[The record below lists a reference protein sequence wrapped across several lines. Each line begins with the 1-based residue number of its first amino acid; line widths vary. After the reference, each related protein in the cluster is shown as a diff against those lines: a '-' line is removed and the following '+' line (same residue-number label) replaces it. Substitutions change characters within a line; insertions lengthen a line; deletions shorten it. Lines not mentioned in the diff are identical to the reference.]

1 MTCQASV
8 ACEEA
13 PEAGQGHELPV
24 QLEEVGLKWRSGDLE
39 HGGGLGTVMTLAQ
52 LTYFRT
58 LSSVNLFLA
67 LGAVIYLAINIVCTV
82 LNSYDNDCD
91 LKDLS
96 CHAATT
102 PYVFHMLEFWATF
115 FFNVLDVISLMY
127 SPKQLKVIFWSPLLL
142 KAIVFVNVSGSF
154 VTALMV
160 SINLHKFEVP
170 SHELEYVNELTV
182 ALCDLIILTSLFRG
196 LGSGGGV
203 LVGRQKSS
211 LGWTIILICFA
222 ACVAVA
228 QLAIY
233 NGMGWVG
240 NESNGEVAAHYCEFA
255 FAIISAG
262 ITFWFTMDNKIIADT
277 QIRSLVL
284 TGRCNPDFCGI

>member
-1 MTCQASV
+1 MTCQGGV
-8 ACEEA
+8 ACEGT
-13 PEAGQGHELPV
+13 PEAAGRALPV
-24 QLEEVGLKWRSGDLE
+24 QLEEGGLKSNSGDLE
-39 HGGGLGTVMTLAQ
+39 HGGLGTVMTLAQ
-52 LTYFRT
+52 LTHFRT

-154 VTALMV
+154 ITALLV
-160 SINLHKFEVP
+160 SINLHKFEIP
-170 SHELEYVNELTV
+170 SHELEYANELTV
-182 ALCDLIILTSLFRG
+182 ALCDLIILMSLLRG

-203 LVGRQKSS
+203 HVRRQKST
-211 LGWTIILICFA
+211 LVWTIMLICFA
-222 ACVAVA
+222 ACVAIA
-228 QLAIY
+228 QLGIY

-240 NESNGEVAAHYCEFA
+240 GESNGEVAAHYCEFA
-255 FAIISAG
+255 FGIMSAG
-262 ITFWFTMDNKIIADT
+262 ITFWFTMDNKMIADT
-277 QIRSLVL
+277 QIRSLLL
-284 TGRCNPDFCGI
+284 TGTSNSEYFRI

>member
-24 QLEEVGLKWRSGDLE
+24 QLEEVGLKSRSGDLE
-39 HGGGLGTVMTLAQ
+39 HGGGLGIVMILAQ

-82 LNSYDNDCD
+82 LNSYDHDCD
-91 LKDLS
+91 LKDQS
-96 CHAATT
+96 CHAVTT

-115 FFNVLDVISLMY
+115 FFNVLDVIALMY
-127 SPKQLKVIFWSPLLL
+127 SPKQLQMIFWSPLLL
-142 KAIVFVNVSGSF
+142 KII
-154 VTALMV
+154 TALMV
-160 SINLHKFEVP
+160 SINLHKFEIP
-170 SHELEYVNELTV
+170 SHELGYVNELTV

-196 LGSGGGV
+196 LGSGAGV
-203 LVGRQKSS
+203 LVKRQKSS
-211 LGWTIILICFA
+211 LVWTIMLICFA

-228 QLAIY
+228 QLGIY
-233 NGMGWVG
+233 KGMGWVG
-240 NESNGEVAAHYCEFA
+240 NGSTGEVMAHYCEFA